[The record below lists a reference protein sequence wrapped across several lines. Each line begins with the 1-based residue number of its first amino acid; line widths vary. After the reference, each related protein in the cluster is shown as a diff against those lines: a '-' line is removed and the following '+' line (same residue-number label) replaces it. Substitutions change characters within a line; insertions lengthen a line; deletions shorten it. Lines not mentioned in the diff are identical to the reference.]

1 MICKRHYFKWNI
13 NELIAL
19 QREYELLELSIQ
31 EIAKL
36 HQRSVKSILCKLD
49 QENFIR
55 NWNEAKGFKD
65 YLGSTPEL
73 EYIRDYDDDDD
84 DDDDEEYDE
93 EKYYEDESLSD
104 ISMDTEE
111 ESETNYTTQVNSIG
125 FIMSVK
131 KMFQDLS
138 YVYNKFTNITS
149 NNSSS
154 NNLAE
159 M

>member
-19 QREYELLELSIQ
+19 QREYELLKLSVQ
-31 EIAKL
+31 EIAEL
-36 HQRSVKSILCKLD
+36 HQRSIRSILCKLD

-65 YLGSTPEL
+65 YVECTSEL
-73 EYIRDYDDDDD
+73 EYIRDYDN
-84 DDDDEEYDE
+84 DDDDEE

-138 YVYNKFTNITS
+138 YVYNKFTNTIS

-154 NNLAE
+154 NNLSE

>member
-13 NELIAL
+13 NELISL
-19 QREYELLELSIQ
+19 QREYELLELSVQ

-36 HQRSVKSILCKLD
+36 HQRSIKSILCRLE
-49 QENFIR
+49 QENFIS
-55 NWNEAKGFKD
+55 NWNEAKGFND
-65 YLGSTPEL
+65 YACCTPEL

-84 DDDDEEYDE
+84 EEYDE
-93 EKYYEDESLSD
+93 EDYDVEESLSD

-111 ESETNYTTQVNSIG
+111 ENEIESEINYTTQVNNIS
-125 FIMSVK
+125 FVMSVK

-138 YVYNKFTNITS
+138 YVYNKFTNTTS
-149 NNSSS
+149 NKSSS

>member
-13 NELIAL
+13 KELISL
-19 QREYELLELSIQ
+19 QREYELLELSVQ

-36 HQRSVKSILCKLD
+36 HQRSVKSILCRLE
-49 QENFIR
+49 QENFIS
-55 NWNEAKGFKD
+55 NWNEAKGFND
-65 YLGSTPEL
+65 YACCTPEL
-73 EYIRDYDDDDD
+73 EYIRDYDDDE
-84 DDDDEEYDE
+84 EEYDVE
-93 EKYYEDESLSD
+93 ESLSD

-111 ESETNYTTQVNSIG
+111 ENEIESEINYTTQVNNIG
-125 FIMSVK
+125 FVMSVK

-138 YVYNKFTNITS
+138 YVYNKFTNTTS

>member
-19 QREYELLELSIQ
+19 QREYELLELSVQ
-31 EIAKL
+31 EIANIHK
-36 HQRSVKSILCKLD
+36 RSIRSILCKLD

-73 EYIRDYDDDDD
+73 EYIRDDEDDEDDDDD
-84 DDDDEEYDE
+84 DE
-93 EKYYEDESLSD
+93 EKYYEDESLSE
-104 ISMDTEE
+104 ISIETEE
-111 ESETNYTTQVNSIG
+111 ESEINYTTQVNNIG

-138 YVYNKFTNITS
+138 YVYNKFTNVTGS
-149 NNSSS
+149 NNSSTS
-154 NNLAE
+154 NLSE
-159 M
+159 K

>member
-13 NELIAL
+13 KELISL
-19 QREYELLELSIQ
+19 QREYELLELSVQ
-31 EIAKL
+31 KIAKL
-36 HQRSVKSILCKLD
+36 HQRSVKSILCRLE
-49 QENFIR
+49 QENFIS
-55 NWNEAKGFKD
+55 NWNEAKGFND
-65 YLGSTPEL
+65 YACCTPEL
-73 EYIRDYDDDDD
+73 EYIRDYDDDE
-84 DDDDEEYDE
+84 EEYDVE
-93 EKYYEDESLSD
+93 ESLSD

-111 ESETNYTTQVNSIG
+111 ENEIESEINYTTQVNNIG
-125 FIMSVK
+125 FVMSVK

-138 YVYNKFTNITS
+138 YVYNKFTNTTS

>member
-13 NELIAL
+13 KELISL
-19 QREYELLELSIQ
+19 QREYELLELSVQ
-31 EIAKL
+31 KIAKL
-36 HQRSVKSILCKLD
+36 HQRSVKSILCRLE
-49 QENFIR
+49 QENFIS
-55 NWNEAKGFKD
+55 NWNEAKGFND
-65 YLGSTPEL
+65 YACCTPEL
-73 EYIRDYDDDDD
+73 EYIRDYDDDDED
-84 DDDDEEYDE
+84 YDVE
-93 EKYYEDESLSD
+93 ESLSD

-111 ESETNYTTQVNSIG
+111 ENEIESEINYTTQVNNIG
-125 FIMSVK
+125 FVMSVK

-138 YVYNKFTNITS
+138 YVYNKFTNTTS

>member
-13 NELIAL
+13 NEIIAL
-19 QREYELLELSIQ
+19 QREYELLELSVQ
-31 EIAKL
+31 EIAQL
-36 HQRSVKSILCKLD
+36 HQRSIRSILCKLD

-55 NWNEAKGFKD
+55 NWNEAKGFED

-73 EYIRDYDDDDD
+73 EYIRDYDNDEDE
-84 DDDDEEYDE
+84 EEYDE

-104 ISMDTEE
+104 ISMDAEE
-111 ESETNYTTQVNSIG
+111 ESEINYTTQVNNIG

>member
-19 QREYELLELSIQ
+19 QREYELLKLSVQ
-31 EIAKL
+31 EIAEL
-36 HQRSVKSILCKLD
+36 HQRSIRSILCKLD

-65 YLGSTPEL
+65 YVECTSEL
-73 EYIRDYDDDDD
+73 EYIRDYDN
-84 DDDDEEYDE
+84 DDDDEE

-125 FIMSVK
+125 FIMNVK

-138 YVYNKFTNITS
+138 YVYNKFTNTIS

-154 NNLAE
+154 NNLSE

>member
-13 NELIAL
+13 KELISL
-19 QREYELLELSIQ
+19 QREYELLELSVQ
-31 EIAKL
+31 KIAKL
-36 HQRSVKSILCKLD
+36 HQRSVKSILCRLE
-49 QENFIR
+49 QENFIS
-55 NWNEAKGFKD
+55 NWNEAKGFND
-65 YLGSTPEL
+65 YACCTPEL
-73 EYIRDYDDDDD
+73 EYIRDYDDDDE
-84 DDDDEEYDE
+84 EEYDVE
-93 EKYYEDESLSD
+93 ESLSD

-111 ESETNYTTQVNSIG
+111 ENEIESEINYTTQVNNIG
-125 FIMSVK
+125 FVMSVK

-138 YVYNKFTNITS
+138 YVYNKFTNTTS